1 MQTLWKCVA
10 LIQFEN
16 SNSSSRCFAV
26 SEIKEMIII
35 SFSSPKSMQIGFMK
49 ILDKQESKQACQL
62 LKFNLFVCI
71 RFRKCVVKAQP
82 LIGHFWG
89 HVGGV
94 SRGVYLSTRTSRNNL
109 LFAVAKA
116 GEGKISLYR
125 DLHHLKA
132 LLSENCL
139 CKQKF

>member
-1 MQTLWKCVA
+1 M
-10 LIQFEN
+10 
-16 SNSSSRCFAV
+16 
-26 SEIKEMIII
+26 
-35 SFSSPKSMQIGFMK
+35 
-49 ILDKQESKQACQL
+49 
-62 LKFNLFVCI
+62 

-89 HVGGV
+89 QVGGV

-116 GEGKISLYR
+116 GEGKIGLYL

-139 CKQKF
+139 CKQILSREEELSKCPPDKAPDL